1 MLSCGTLIENL
12 LLGWCDPLLKCEY
25 SWMQITQAFKRPI
38 LVFLKS
44 ILISLWSLVFK
55 LQQVLLDS
63 MQNNIFSNCLIL
75 DSRPQ
80 FYEAYRGNKT
90 AVLMYFFT
98 VLQNLSL
105 MRRMSEN
112 LAIEK
117 AREQA
122 VSFVHF

>member
-1 MLSCGTLIENL
+1 MNILECKSPRLSKTYI
-12 LLGWCDPLLKCEY
+12 
-25 SWMQITQAFKRPI
+25 
-38 LVFLKS
+38 S
-44 ILISLWSLVFK
+44 ILEKYIDFSMKLIFK
-55 LQQVLLDS
+55 LQQVLRDS
-63 MQNNIFSNCLIL
+63 MQNNIFSNCLLL

-80 FYEAYRGNKT
+80 FYEAYRGNET

-122 VSFVHF
+122 VSFVHL